1 MVAPPELAT
10 ATERA
15 TTAALP
21 TVVAKPELATA
32 TERATKRGVLVE
44 QTITNEMLAEQT
56 RGQTVPSRFLRTVRS
71 RPDAVALRAK
81 DGDGWRETTF
91 GEYAE
96 AACRVATGL
105 QQLGVGRGDRV
116 VLMMRNRP
124 EFCVA
129 DMGALLVG
137 ATPISIYNS
146 SAPEQVQY
154 LAGHCEAKLAILEDV
169 GYLERFLKVRSE
181 LPALEHIVLMEDP
194 DGVAPDDVRSW
205 DALTASEPVDFEAA
219 SKVAQPSDLATV
231 IYTSGT
237 TGPPK
242 GVMLDHANVCWTAES
257 LRLTLAHVA
266 AEGRRLVSYL
276 PMAHIA
282 ERMTS
287 YYQQALLG
295 YEVTTCPEAGQVAAY
310 FPQVRP
316 EIIFAV
322 PRIWEKVYA
331 GIQAV
336 VAADPQQKEAF
347 ERALE
352 TGDEAVLAP
361 VRELLGLDQT
371 ITAITGA
378 APIPVEILEFF
389 RALGVPLAEI
399 YGMSESSGPMTFD
412 AVEVRVGTVGR
423 AIPGCEV
430 KLGEDGEVVCRG
442 GNVFRGYLNDPVK
455 TADALDADGW
465 LHSGDIGEIDEDGYL
480 RIVDRKKE
488 LIITAGGKNISP
500 ANLEAALKAFPLV
513 GQACVIGDGRPFV
526 SALLVLDSEVA
537 PAWAKQHGLDGATL
551 AELVDHP
558 EMRVEIER
566 AVAEANKR
574 FSNVEQVKKFAL
586 LGEEWLPDSEE
597 LTPTMKLK
605 RRGIHTKYADVIDAL
620 YQR

>member
-1 MVAPPELAT
+1 VA
-10 ATERA
+10 
-15 TTAALP
+15 
-21 TVVAKPELATA
+21 
-32 TERATKRGVLVE
+32 
-44 QTITNEMLAEQT
+44 QTITDEMLAEQI
-56 RGQTVPSRFLRTVRS
+56 RGQTVPNRFLRTVRA

-91 GEYAE
+91 AEYAD
-96 AACRVATGL
+96 AACRVAAGL

-169 GYLERFLKVRSE
+169 GFLERFLKVRSE
-181 LPALEHIVLMEDP
+181 LPALEHIVLMDDP
-194 DGVAPDDVRSW
+194 DGLAPDDVRSW

-242 GVMLDHANVCWTAES
+242 GVMLDHANICWTAES

-295 YEVTTCPEAGQVAAY
+295 YEVTTCPEAGQVASY
-310 FPQVRP
+310 FPQARP

-371 ITAITGA
+371 ISAITGA
-378 APIPVEILEFF
+378 APIPVEILQFF

-430 KLGEDGEVVCRG
+430 KLAEDGEVVCRG

-465 LHSGDIGEIDEDGYL
+465 LHSGDIGEIDDDGYL

-500 ANLEAALKAFPLV
+500 ANLEAALKAFPLI

-537 PAWAKQHGLDGATL
+537 PAWAKQHGLDGTTL
-551 AELVDHP
+551 AELAEHP
-558 EMRVEIER
+558 EMRAEIER

-574 FSNVEQVKKFAL
+574 FNNVEQVKKFAL

-620 YQR
+620 YRR

>member
-1 MVAPPELAT
+1 VQQ
-10 ATERA
+10 
-15 TTAALP
+15 
-21 TVVAKPELATA
+21 V
-32 TERATKRGVLVE
+32 
-44 QTITNEMLAEQT
+44 TNEMLAEQT
-56 RGQTVPSRFLRTVRS
+56 RGQTVPSRFLETVRS
-71 RPDAVALRAK
+71 RPDAVALRAR
-81 DGDGWRETTF
+81 DGDGWQETTF
-91 GEYAE
+91 AEYAE
-96 AACRVATGL
+96 DACRVAAGL
-105 QQLGVGRGDRV
+105 GELGVRRGDRV

-124 EFCVA
+124 EFFVA
-129 DMGALLVG
+129 DMAALLVG

-154 LAGHCEAKLAILEDV
+154 LVGHCEAKVAIVEDV
-169 GYLERFLKVRSE
+169 DFLERFLKVRSE

-194 DGVAPDDVRSW
+194 EGVAPDDVGSW
-205 DALTASEPVDFEAA
+205 EGMLALDPVDVEAA
-219 SKVAQPSDLATV
+219 SRIVQPSDLATV

-295 YEVTTCPEAGQVAAY
+295 YEVTTCPEAREIASY
-310 FPQVRP
+310 LPQVRP
-316 EIIFAV
+316 EIMFAV

-331 GIQAV
+331 GVQAV
-336 VAADPQQKEAF
+336 IAADPAQKALF

-352 TGDEAVLAP
+352 AGDDSVLRP
-361 VRELLGLDQT
+361 VRELLGLDQV
-371 ITAITGA
+371 IAAITGA

-412 AVEVRVGTVGR
+412 AVEVRIGTVGR

-430 KLGEDGEVVCRG
+430 KLAEDGEVICRG
-442 GNVFRGYLNDPVK
+442 GNVFRGYLSDPAK
-455 TADALDADGW
+455 TADALDAAGW
-465 LHSGDIGEIDEDGYL
+465 LHSGDIGEMDEDGYL

-500 ANLEAALKAFPLV
+500 ANLESALKAFPLI
-513 GQACVIGDGRPFV
+513 GQACVIGDRRPFV
-526 SALLVLDSEVA
+526 TALLVLDPEIS
-537 PAWAKQHGLDGATL
+537 PTWAKRRGVDDMTLSEL
-551 AELVDHP
+551 AEHAEVRA
-558 EMRVEIER
+558 EVER
-566 AVAEANKR
+566 NVAEANKR
-574 FSNVEQVKKFAL
+574 FNNVEQVKRFAL
-586 LGEEWLPDSEE
+586 LGDEWLPDSEE

-605 RRGIHTKYADVIDAL
+605 RRGIYTKYAEVIEEL
-620 YQR
+620 YGTR

>member
-1 MVAPPELAT
+1 MQQV
-10 ATERA
+10 
-15 TTAALP
+15 
-21 TVVAKPELATA
+21 
-32 TERATKRGVLVE
+32 
-44 QTITNEMLAEQT
+44 TNEMLAEQT
-56 RGQTVPSRFLRTVRS
+56 RGQTVPSRFLETVRS
-71 RPDAVALRAK
+71 RPDAVALRAR
-81 DGDGWRETTF
+81 DGDGWQETTF
-91 GEYAE
+91 AEYAE
-96 AACRVATGL
+96 DACRVAAGL
-105 QQLGVGRGDRV
+105 GELGVRRGDRV

-124 EFCVA
+124 EFFVA
-129 DMGALLVG
+129 DMAALLVG

-154 LAGHCEAKLAILEDV
+154 LVGHCEAKVAIVEDV
-169 GYLERFLKVRSE
+169 DFLERFLKVRSE

-194 DGVAPDDVRSW
+194 EGVAPDDVGSW
-205 DALTASEPVDFEAA
+205 EGMLALDPVDVEAA
-219 SKVAQPSDLATV
+219 SRIVQPSDLATV

-295 YEVTTCPEAGQVAAY
+295 YEVTTCPEAREIASY
-310 FPQVRP
+310 LPQVRP
-316 EIIFAV
+316 EIMFAV

-331 GIQAV
+331 GVQAV
-336 VAADPQQKEAF
+336 IAADPAQKALF

-352 TGDEAVLAP
+352 AGDDSVLRP
-361 VRELLGLDQT
+361 VRELLGLDQV
-371 ITAITGA
+371 IAAITGA

-412 AVEVRVGTVGR
+412 AVEVRIGTVGR

-430 KLGEDGEVVCRG
+430 KLAEDGEVICRG
-442 GNVFRGYLNDPVK
+442 GNVFRGYLSDPAK
-455 TADALDADGW
+455 TADALDAAGW
-465 LHSGDIGEIDEDGYL
+465 LHSGDIGEMDEDGYL

-500 ANLEAALKAFPLV
+500 ANLESALKAFPLI
-513 GQACVIGDGRPFV
+513 GQACVIGDRRPFV
-526 SALLVLDSEVA
+526 TALLVLDPEIS
-537 PAWAKQHGLDGATL
+537 PTWAKRHGVDDMTLSEL
-551 AELVDHP
+551 AEHAEVRA
-558 EMRVEIER
+558 EVER
-566 AVAEANKR
+566 NVAEANKR
-574 FSNVEQVKKFAL
+574 FNNVEQVKRFAL
-586 LGEEWLPDSEE
+586 LGDEWLPDSEE

-605 RRGIHTKYADVIDAL
+605 RRGIYTKYAEVIEEL
-620 YQR
+620 YGTR

>member
-1 MVAPPELAT
+1 
-10 ATERA
+10 
-15 TTAALP
+15 
-21 TVVAKPELATA
+21 
-32 TERATKRGVLVE
+32 VE
-44 QTITNEMLAEQT
+44 QVTNEKLAEQT

-71 RPDAVALRAK
+71 RPDGVALRAK
-81 DGDGWRETTF
+81 DGDGWRELTF
-91 GEYAE
+91 AEYAD
-96 AACRVATGL
+96 AACRIAGGL
-105 QQLGVGRGDRV
+105 RDLGLGRGDRV

-124 EFCVA
+124 EFFVA
-129 DMGALLVG
+129 DMAALLVG

-154 LAGHCEAKLAILEDV
+154 LAGHCDAKVAILEDV
-169 GYLERFLKVRSE
+169 GFLERVLKVRSE
-181 LPALEHIVLMEDP
+181 LPALEHVVVMEDP
-194 DGVAPDDVRSW
+194 EGLAPEDVRSW
-205 DALTASEPVDFEAA
+205 DSLLASDSVDLEEA
-219 SKVAQPSDLATV
+219 SKIAQPSDLATV

-295 YEVTTCPEAGQVAAY
+295 YEVTTCPEPGEVASY
-310 FPQVRP
+310 MPQVRP

-336 VAADPQQKEAF
+336 VAGDPQQKEAF

-352 TGDEAVLAP
+352 AGDEAVLRP
-361 VRELLGLDQT
+361 VRELLGLDQV
-371 ITAITGA
+371 ISAITGA
-378 APIPVEILEFF
+378 APLPVEILEFF

-399 YGMSESSGPMTFD
+399 YGLSESSGPMTFD

-430 KLGEDGEVVCRG
+430 ELAEDGEVICRG

-455 TADALDADGW
+455 TAEALDADGW
-465 LHSGDIGEIDEDGYL
+465 LHSGDIGEFDADGYL
-480 RIVDRKKE
+480 KIVDRKKE

-500 ANLEAALKAFPLV
+500 ANLEAALKSFPLI

-526 SALLVLDSEVA
+526 SALLVLDTEVA
-537 PAWAKQHGLDGATL
+537 PMWAKQHGIEGASVAEL
-551 AELVDHP
+551 AENPD
-558 EMRVEIER
+558 MRAEIEKC
-566 AVAEANKR
+566 VAEANKR

-605 RRGIHTKYADVIDAL
+605 RRGIHSKYADVIDAL

>member
-1 MVAPPELAT
+1 VQE
-10 ATERA
+10 
-15 TTAALP
+15 
-21 TVVAKPELATA
+21 
-32 TERATKRGVLVE
+32 
-44 QTITNEMLAEQT
+44 ITSEMLSEQT
-56 RGQTVPSRFLRTVRS
+56 RGQTVPSRFFQTVRS
-71 RPDAVALRAK
+71 RPDAVALRAR
-81 DGDGWRETTF
+81 DGDGWQELTF
-91 GEYAE
+91 AEYADR
-96 AACRVATGL
+96 ACRVAAGL
-105 QQLGVGRGDRV
+105 QRLGIGRGDRV

-124 EFCVA
+124 EFFVA
-129 DMGALLVG
+129 DMAVLLVG
-137 ATPISIYNS
+137 GTAISIYNS

-154 LAGHCEAKLAILEDV
+154 LAGHCKAKVAILEDV

-181 LPALEHIVLMEDP
+181 LPDLEHIVLMDDP
-194 DGVAPDDVRSW
+194 DGLAPDDVLSW
-205 DALTASEPVDFEAA
+205 DAQLASEPVDFEAA
-219 SKVAQPSDLATV
+219 VKVAQPSDLATV

-242 GVMLDHANVCWTAES
+242 GVMLDHANICWTAES

-287 YYQQALLG
+287 HYQQALLG
-295 YEVTTCPEAGQVAAY
+295 YEVTTCSEAGQVASY
-310 FPQVRP
+310 LPQVRP
-316 EIIFAV
+316 EILFAV
-322 PRIWEKVYA
+322 PRIWEKMYA
-331 GIQAV
+331 GIHAV

-347 ERALE
+347 ERAME
-352 TGDEAVLAP
+352 TGDDAVLRP
-361 VRELLGLDQT
+361 VREMLGLDQV
-371 ITAITGA
+371 ISAITGA
-378 APIPVEILEFF
+378 APIPVEVLEFF

-412 AVEVRVGTVGR
+412 AVDVRLGTVGR

-430 KLGEDGEVVCRG
+430 KLAEDGEVICRG
-442 GNVFRGYLNDPVK
+442 GNVFRGYLNDPEK
-455 TADALDADGW
+455 TAEALDDDGW
-465 LHSGDIGEIDEDGYL
+465 LHSGDIGEFDDDGYL

-500 ANLEAALKAFPLV
+500 ANLEAALKSFPII

-526 SALLVLDSEVA
+526 SALLVLDPEIA
-537 PAWAKQHGLDGATL
+537 PGWARQHGVADASL
-551 AELVDHP
+551 AELAEHP
-558 EMRVEIER
+558 DVKVEVEGY
-566 AVAEANKR
+566 VTEANKR

-605 RRGIHTKYADVIDAL
+605 RRGIHTKYADVIEDL

>member
-1 MVAPPELAT
+1 VQE
-10 ATERA
+10 
-15 TTAALP
+15 
-21 TVVAKPELATA
+21 
-32 TERATKRGVLVE
+32 
-44 QTITNEMLAEQT
+44 ITSEMLSEQT
-56 RGQTVPSRFLRTVRS
+56 RGQTVPSRFLQTVRA
-71 RPDAVALRAK
+71 RPDAVALRAR
-81 DGDGWRETTF
+81 DGDGWQEMTF
-91 GEYAE
+91 AEYADR
-96 AACRVATGL
+96 ACRVAAGL
-105 QQLGVGRGDRV
+105 QRLGIGRGDRV

-124 EFCVA
+124 EFFVA
-129 DMGALLVG
+129 DMAVLLVG
-137 ATPISIYNS
+137 GTAISIYNS

-154 LAGHCEAKLAILEDV
+154 LAGHCKARVAIVEDV

-181 LPALEHIVLMEDP
+181 LPELEHIVLMEDP
-194 DGVAPDDVRSW
+194 DGLAPDDVLSW
-205 DALTASEPVDFEAA
+205 DAQVASEPVDFEAA
-219 SKVAQPSDLATV
+219 VKVAQPSDLATV

-242 GVMLDHANVCWTAES
+242 GVMLDHANITWTAES

-287 YYQQALLG
+287 HYQQALLG
-295 YEVTTCPEAGQVAAY
+295 YEVTTCPEAGQVASY
-310 FPQVRP
+310 LPQVRP
-316 EIIFAV
+316 EILFAV
-322 PRIWEKVYA
+322 PRIWEKMYA

-336 VAADPQQKEAF
+336 VAADPQQQEAF
-347 ERALE
+347 ERAME
-352 TGDEAVLAP
+352 TGDDAVLRP
-361 VRELLGLDQT
+361 VREMLGLDQV
-371 ITAITGA
+371 ISAITGA

-412 AVEVRVGTVGR
+412 AVDVRLGTVGR

-430 KLGEDGEVVCRG
+430 KLAEDGEVICRG
-442 GNVFRGYLNDPVK
+442 GNVFRGYLNDPEK
-455 TADALDADGW
+455 TAEALDDDGW
-465 LHSGDIGEIDEDGYL
+465 LHSGDIGEFDEDGYL

-500 ANLEAALKAFPLV
+500 ANLEAALKSFPII

-526 SALLVLDSEVA
+526 SALLVLDPEIA
-537 PAWAKQHGLDGATL
+537 PGWARQHGVGDASL
-551 AELVDHP
+551 AELAESPDVK
-558 EMRVEIER
+558 VEVEGY
-566 AVAEANKR
+566 VTEANRR

-605 RRGIHTKYADVIDAL
+605 RRGIHTKYAEVIESL
-620 YQR
+620 YTR

>member
-1 MVAPPELAT
+1 M
-10 ATERA
+10 
-15 TTAALP
+15 
-21 TVVAKPELATA
+21 TVV
-32 TERATKRGVLVE
+32 
-44 QTITNEMLAEQT
+44 TNEMLTEQT
-56 RGQTVPSRFLRTVRS
+56 RGQTVPSRFLQTVRA
-71 RPDAVALRAK
+71 RPDGVALRAR

-91 GEYAE
+91 AEYAE
-96 AACRVATGL
+96 DACRVAAGL
-105 QQLGVGRGDRV
+105 RELGVGPGDRV

-124 EFCVA
+124 EFFVA
-129 DMGALLVG
+129 DMAALMLG

-154 LAGHCEAKLAILEDV
+154 LAGHCDAKVAILEDV

-181 LPALEHIVLMEDP
+181 LPTLEHIVLIEDP

-205 DALTASEPVDFEAA
+205 DGFLGLDPVDIEAA

-242 GVMLDHANVCWTAES
+242 GVMLDHANVCWTAEC

-295 YEVTTCPEAGQVAAY
+295 YEVTTCPEPGEVASY
-310 FPQVRP
+310 LPQVRP
-316 EIIFAV
+316 EILFAV

-352 TGDEAVLAP
+352 AGDESVLRP
-361 VRELLGLDQT
+361 VRELLGLDQV

-378 APIPVEILEFF
+378 APLPVEILQFF
-389 RALGVPLAEI
+389 RSLGVPLAEI
-399 YGMSESSGPMTFD
+399 YGLSETSGPMTFD

-430 KLGEDGEVVCRG
+430 KLAEDGEVVCRG

-455 TADALDADGW
+455 TAEALDADGW
-465 LHSGDIGEIDEDGYL
+465 LHSGDIGEMDDDGYL
-480 RIVDRKKE
+480 KIVDRKKE

-500 ANLEAALKAFPLV
+500 ANLEAALKSFPLI
-513 GQACVIGDGRPFV
+513 GQACVIGDGKPFV
-526 SALLVLDSEVA
+526 SALLVIDPEVA
-537 PAWAKQHGLDGATL
+537 QAWARQHGLEHASIAEL
-551 AELVDHP
+551 AEHP
-558 EMRVEIER
+558 DMRAEMER
-566 AVAEANKR
+566 CVAEANKR
-574 FSNVEQVKKFAL
+574 FSNVEQVKKFVV

-605 RRGIHTKYADVIDAL
+605 RRGIHAKYADVIEDL
-620 YQR
+620 YQKR

>member
-1 MVAPPELAT
+1 VQE
-10 ATERA
+10 
-15 TTAALP
+15 
-21 TVVAKPELATA
+21 
-32 TERATKRGVLVE
+32 
-44 QTITNEMLAEQT
+44 ITSEMLSEQT
-56 RGQTVPSRFLRTVRS
+56 RGQTVPSRFFQTVRS
-71 RPDAVALRAK
+71 RPDAVALRAR
-81 DGDGWRETTF
+81 DGDGWQELTF
-91 GEYAE
+91 AEYADR
-96 AACRVATGL
+96 ACRVAAGL
-105 QQLGVGRGDRV
+105 QRLGIGRGDRV

-124 EFCVA
+124 EFFVA
-129 DMGALLVG
+129 DMAVLLVG
-137 ATPISIYNS
+137 GTAISIYNS

-154 LAGHCEAKLAILEDV
+154 LAGHCKAKVAILEDV

-181 LPALEHIVLMEDP
+181 LPDLEHIVLMDDP
-194 DGVAPDDVRSW
+194 DGLAPDDVLSW
-205 DALTASEPVDFEAA
+205 DAQLASEPVDFEAA
-219 SKVAQPSDLATV
+219 VKVAQPSDLATV

-242 GVMLDHANVCWTAES
+242 GVMLDHANICWTAES

-287 YYQQALLG
+287 HYQQALLG
-295 YEVTTCPEAGQVAAY
+295 YEVTTCSEAGQVASY
-310 FPQVRP
+310 LPQVRP
-316 EIIFAV
+316 EILFAV
-322 PRIWEKVYA
+322 PRIWEKMYA
-331 GIQAV
+331 GIHAV

-347 ERALE
+347 ERAME
-352 TGDEAVLAP
+352 TGDDAVLRP
-361 VRELLGLDQT
+361 VREMLGLDQV
-371 ITAITGA
+371 ISAITGA

-412 AVEVRVGTVGR
+412 AVDVRLGTVGR

-430 KLGEDGEVVCRG
+430 KLAEDGEVICRG
-442 GNVFRGYLNDPVK
+442 GNVFRGYLNDPEK
-455 TADALDADGW
+455 TAEALDDDGW
-465 LHSGDIGEIDEDGYL
+465 LHSGDIGEFDDDGYL

-500 ANLEAALKAFPLV
+500 ANLEAALKSFPII

-526 SALLVLDSEVA
+526 SALLVLDPEIA
-537 PAWAKQHGLDGATL
+537 PGWARQHGVADASL
-551 AELVDHP
+551 AELAEHP
-558 EMRVEIER
+558 DVKVEVEGY
-566 AVAEANKR
+566 VTEANKR

-605 RRGIHTKYADVIDAL
+605 RRGIHTKYADVIEDL

>member
-1 MVAPPELAT
+1 MQQV
-10 ATERA
+10 
-15 TTAALP
+15 
-21 TVVAKPELATA
+21 
-32 TERATKRGVLVE
+32 
-44 QTITNEMLAEQT
+44 TNEMLAEQT
-56 RGQTVPSRFLRTVRS
+56 RGQTVPSRFLETVRA
-71 RPDAVALRAK
+71 RPDAVALRAR
-81 DGDGWRETTF
+81 DGDGWQETTF
-91 GEYAE
+91 AQYAE
-96 AACRVATGL
+96 DACRVAAGL
-105 QQLGVGRGDRV
+105 RELGVGRGDRV

-124 EFCVA
+124 EFFVA
-129 DMGALLVG
+129 DMAALLVG

-154 LAGHCEAKLAILEDV
+154 LVGHCEAKAAIVEDV
-169 GYLERFLKVRSE
+169 DYLERFLKVRSE
-181 LPALEHIVLMEDP
+181 LPALEHVVLMEDP
-194 DGVAPDDVRSW
+194 EGVAPDDVGSW
-205 DALTASEPVDFEAA
+205 EAMLALDPVDVEAA
-219 SKVAQPSDLATV
+219 STIVQPSDLATV

-295 YEVTTCPEAGQVAAY
+295 YEVTTCPEARDVASY
-310 FPQVRP
+310 LPQVRP
-316 EIIFAV
+316 EIMFAV

-331 GIQAV
+331 GVQAV
-336 VAADPQQKEAF
+336 IAADPEQKAAF
-347 ERALE
+347 ERALA
-352 TGDEAVLAP
+352 TGDDSVLRP
-361 VRELLGLDQT
+361 VRELLGLDHV
-371 ITAITGA
+371 ISAITGA

-412 AVEVRVGTVGR
+412 AVDVRIGTVGR

-430 KLGEDGEVVCRG
+430 KLAEDGEVICRG
-442 GNVFRGYLNDPVK
+442 GNVFRGYLNDPEK

-465 LHSGDIGEIDEDGYL
+465 LHSGDIGELDEDGYL
-480 RIVDRKKE
+480 TIVDRKKE

-513 GQACVIGDGRPFV
+513 GQACVIGDRRPFV
-526 SALLVLDSEVA
+526 SALLVLDPEVA
-537 PAWAKQHGLDGATL
+537 PAWAKQHGADGATL
-551 AELVDHP
+551 AELAEHP
-558 EMRVEIER
+558 EVRAEVER
-566 AVAEANKR
+566 NVAEANKR
-574 FSNVEQVKKFAL
+574 FNNVEQVKKFVL

-605 RRGIHTKYADVIDAL
+605 RRGIHTKYAEMIEEL
-620 YQR
+620 YAR

>member
-1 MVAPPELAT
+1 MVA
-10 ATERA
+10 ATEGGA
-15 TTAALP
+15 
-21 TVVAKPELATA
+21 VAD
-32 TERATKRGVLVE
+32 V
-44 QTITNEMLAEQT
+44 ITNEMLVEQT
-56 RGQTVPSRFLRTVRS
+56 RGQTVPSRFLQTVRAW
-71 RPDAVALRAK
+71 PDAVALRTK
-81 DGDGWRETTF
+81 DGDGWEETTF
-91 GEYAE
+91 AQYADD
-96 AACRVATGL
+96 ACRVAAGL
-105 QQLGVGRGDRV
+105 QQLGIGRGDRV

-124 EFCVA
+124 EFFVA

-154 LAGHCEAKLAILEDV
+154 LAGHCEAKAAIVEGV
-169 GYLERFLKVRSE
+169 GFLERFLKVRSE
-181 LPALEHIVLMEDP
+181 LPDLEHIVLLEDP
-194 DGVAPDDVRSW
+194 EGLAPEDVRAW
-205 DALTASEPVDFEAA
+205 DALLALDPVDIEAA

-242 GVMLDHANVCWTAES
+242 GVMLDHANICWTAES

-287 YYQQALLG
+287 YYEQALLG

-336 VAADPQQKEAF
+336 VAADPKQKEAF
-347 ERALE
+347 EQALA
-352 TGDEAVLAP
+352 TGDEAVLRP

-371 ITAITGA
+371 ISAITGA

-412 AVEVRVGTVGR
+412 AVEVRIGTVGR

-430 KLGEDGEVVCRG
+430 KLADDGEVICRG

-455 TADALDADGW
+455 TAEALDADGW
-465 LHSGDIGEIDEDGYL
+465 LHSGDIGEIDDDGYL
-480 RIVDRKKE
+480 KIVDRKKE

-500 ANLEAALKAFPLV
+500 ANLEAALKSFPLI

-526 SALLVLDSEVA
+526 SALLVLDPEVA
-537 PAWAKQHGLDGATL
+537 QSWAKQHGLDRATL
-551 AELVDHP
+551 PELAEHP
-558 EMRVEIER
+558 EMRAEIEQ

-605 RRGIHTKYADVIDAL
+605 RRGIHTKYADVIEDL
-620 YQR
+620 YRR